1 MRIGA
6 FSDVH
11 SNLEAL
17 ATVLECFEEE
27 EITQYLFL
35 GDLVGYGANPNECI
49 DLIKKIRSAGVAGNH
64 DFGVLKK
71 TPLEDFNPAAADAI
85 TWTQNQLKEENKLY
99 IDSLELTEH
108 FAPCFLVHGAPSSPA
123 SWEYIFTLKEAIYEF
138 NCFSSLVCLIG
149 HTHLPFAMV
158 KTPDGSFNL
167 IKEEEFIIEN
177 KNRYLINVGSVGQPR
192 DGDPRACVAIFDTRT
207 NKFNFKRL
215 AYDITKAQKKIIDAG
230 LPPYLAYRLA
240 QGR

>member
-1 MRIGA
+1 MRLGA
-6 FSDVH
+6 LSDVH

-17 ATVLECFEEE
+17 KAALEFFEEE
-27 EITQYLFL
+27 EITQHLFL
-35 GDLVGYGANPNECI
+35 GDLVGYGANPNECVE
-49 DLIKKIRSAGVAGNH
+49 LIRKLRCAGVAGNH

-71 TPLEDFNPAAADAI
+71 TPLDDFNPAAAEALM
-85 TWTQNQLKEENKLY
+85 WTRDQLREETKLY
-99 IDSLELTEH
+99 IDSLELTER
-108 FAPCFLVHGAPSSPA
+108 FDPCFLVHGAPSSPS

-138 NCFSSLVCLIG
+138 SCFSSRVCLIG
-149 HTHLPFAMV
+149 HTHYPFAMV

-177 KNRYLINVGSVGQPR
+177 NNRYLINVGSVGQPR
-192 DGDPRACVAIFDTRT
+192 DGDPRACVAVFDTKT

-215 AYDITKAQKKIIDAG
+215 EYDINSAQKKIVEAG
-230 LPPYLAYRLA
+230 LPPYLANRLA